1 MAKIICC
8 RDEEK
13 RRKYK
18 KEFVNKLFDC
28 KEFREMNRVFQSV
41 YYGDN
46 TMFGYSGKLFYP
58 TKDIIYKG
66 LDFYNTFL
74 TLIAKYD
81 FSFKKGENFKDYILI
96 DLDMFTLCDIIYNRL
111 QNFKTCNSDLSLY
124 YNPTYRDRA
133 IATLKRMSEALKV
146 VVNSGATQYN
156 CQLNDYFKAMTTIF
170 DGAINDIVNNSLNE
184 KIYSKLPYGSPQKLL
199 NDFFD
204 SIDKSFL
211 SENKCS
217 CSIRFKAAYIALFF
231 LPEKQEAKRKL
242 GDSYCNYDKNLIVS
256 LLLLDDTIE
265 SFDNN
270 IINNILAMGAPCGF
284 GNLTQYFNC
293 LSVDK
298 SDYFN
303 INLIIAKDIY
313 NIVQKI
319 VDDSNDKCMNLSK
332 ICEPI
337 YNRLISQNDRSYTS
351 KTELKEMET
360 KFSDDGSVSYCSFE
374 I

>member
-1 MAKIICC
+1 
-8 RDEEK
+8 
-13 RRKYK
+13 
-18 KEFVNKLFDC
+18 
-28 KEFREMNRVFQSV
+28 MNRVFQSV

-46 TMFGYSGKLFYP
+46 TIFGYSGKSFYP